1 MGLPVCFL
9 LTCEFT
15 KIKFQK
21 VLLDTL
27 RNKTKITAI
36 NVCIILKHHGQLWK
50 KNIMKFKSDSKK
62 PLLSLML

>member
-36 NVCIILKHHGQLWK
+36 NLCIILKRHGQLWK
-50 KNIMKFKSDSKK
+50 KNSMKFKSDSKK